1 MAHAEIQFHMI
12 QGGPQPV
19 APFSHATEAG
29 GFVFVTGQMPDT
41 PDAPGRL
48 PEGIEAQTLNVMN
61 NLATVLRG
69 LGLGWGDVVMA
80 RAYLT
85 RFKQDYASFNTKPSA
100 TDHSINV
107 STAQTDVGGDFILR
121 VERSG
126 LHVLDTNEP
135 QKFSLAFRN
144 MGQRPVFVDNIDLIQ
159 LFYGYQDNVTVEFH
173 RSILQYALA
182 NASFCTR
189 LPSKEVNVLTRIHKE
204 PIFYLQTPSDDFLLN
219 SIPAKAPIKINK
231 EDVVRVAVAFSSP
244 MVDIGFPK
252 FILAMFRLQL
262 IPSEGP
268 HIFSICPLFVF
279 TRDQRPIYGD
289 MSRRSAVT
297 TPLGGEMFQLLP
309 NRGSAICRPC
319 AIINPPASAPPTP
332 ALPAQPGKT

>member
-12 QGGPQPV
+12 QGGRNLLHRSVMPLKPV
-19 APFSHATEAG
+19 ASYSSRARCPIRRTLRQTARGRRGADPQCDEQSGDRSARAG
-29 GFVFVTGQMPDT
+29 PRVG
-41 PDAPGRL
+41 
-48 PEGIEAQTLNVMN
+48 N
-61 NLATVLRG
+61 
-69 LGLGWGDVVMA
+69 VVMA

-107 STAQTDVGGDFILR
+107 STAQTDVGGDLTLR

-231 EDVVRVAVAFSSP
+231 EDVVRSLWLSP
-244 MVDIGFPK
+244 ARWW
-252 FILAMFRLQL
+252 ILGSQNL
-262 IPSEGP
+262 
-268 HIFSICPLFVF
+268 
-279 TRDQRPIYGD
+279 Y
-289 MSRRSAVT
+289 SRC
-297 TPLGGEMFQLLP
+297 FDC
-309 NRGSAICRPC
+309 N
-319 AIINPPASAPPTP
+319 
-332 ALPAQPGKT
+332 